1 MGQRFGM
8 VKLNMSYALDT
19 NSILY
24 YLKKHKNLSDFFIS
38 IIQGSEPVSLSVVN
52 KIELLSYSGLQE
64 EDEKQIKEFIQD
76 FKMRELDDEIVD
88 KTIEV
93 RRKYKLKLPDAI
105 IAATAMINNLIL
117 VTHNKKDFK
126 EIRGLKIIDPL
137 N

>member
-1 MGQRFGM
+1 
-8 VKLNMSYALDT
+8 MSYALDT

-76 FKMRELDDEIVD
+76 FKMRELDDEIVE

-93 RRKYKLKLPDAI
+93 RKKHKLKLPDAI

>member
-1 MGQRFGM
+1 MY
-8 VKLNMSYALDT
+8 LLDT
-19 NSILY
+19 NAVIY
-24 YLKKHKNLSDFFIS
+24 YFKGMQKAVAVFKLIEDANEEVNLSVIT
-38 IIQGSEPVSLSVVN
+38 
-52 KIELLSYSGLQE
+52 KIELLSFDN
-64 EDEKQIKEFIQD
+64 EDELKNIDRLLVISRIFS
-76 FKMRELDDEIVD
+76 LDDEIVD

>member
-1 MGQRFGM
+1 MY
-8 VKLNMSYALDT
+8 LLDT
-19 NSILY
+19 NAVIY
-24 YLKKHKNLSDFFIS
+24 YFKGMQKAVAVFKLIEDANEEVNLSVIT
-38 IIQGSEPVSLSVVN
+38 
-52 KIELLSYSGLQE
+52 KIELLSFDN
-64 EDEKQIKEFIQD
+64 EDELKNIDRLLVNSRIFS
-76 FKMRELDDEIVD
+76 LDDEIVD

-105 IAATAMINNLIL
+105 IAATAMVNNLIL

>member
-1 MGQRFGM
+1 
-8 VKLNMSYALDT
+8 MSYALDT

-93 RRKYKLKLPDAI
+93 RKKYKLKLPDAI

>member
-1 MGQRFGM
+1 
-8 VKLNMSYALDT
+8 KLIEDANEEV
-19 NSILY
+19 
-24 YLKKHKNLSDFFIS
+24 NLSVIT
-38 IIQGSEPVSLSVVN
+38 
-52 KIELLSYSGLQE
+52 KIELLSFDN
-64 EDEKQIKEFIQD
+64 EDELKNIDRLLVNSRIFS
-76 FKMRELDDEIVD
+76 LDDEIVD

-93 RRKYKLKLPDAI
+93 RKKYKLKLPDAI

>member
-1 MGQRFGM
+1 M

-93 RRKYKLKLPDAI
+93 RKKYKLKLPDAI

-126 EIRGLKIIDPL
+126 KIKGLKVIDPL
-137 N
+137 R

>member
-1 MGQRFGM
+1 
-8 VKLNMSYALDT
+8 MSYALDT

-105 IAATAMINNLIL
+105 ITATAMINNLIL

-126 EIRGLKIIDPL
+126 KIKGLKVIDPL
-137 N
+137 R

>member
-1 MGQRFGM
+1 MY
-8 VKLNMSYALDT
+8 LLDT
-19 NSILY
+19 NAVIY
-24 YLKKHKNLSDFFIS
+24 YFKGMQKAVAVFKLIEDANEEVNLSVIT
-38 IIQGSEPVSLSVVN
+38 
-52 KIELLSYSGLQE
+52 KIELLSFDN
-64 EDEKQIKEFIQD
+64 EDELKNIDRLLVNSRIFS
-76 FKMRELDDEIVD
+76 LDDEIVD

-126 EIRGLKIIDPL
+126 KTRGLKIIDPL

>member
-1 MGQRFGM
+1 MY
-8 VKLNMSYALDT
+8 LLDT
-19 NSILY
+19 NAVIY
-24 YLKKHKNLSDFFIS
+24 YFKGMQKAVAVFKLIEDANEEVNLSVIT
-38 IIQGSEPVSLSVVN
+38 
-52 KIELLSYSGLQE
+52 KIELLSFDN
-64 EDEKQIKEFIQD
+64 EDELKNIDRLLVNSRIFS
-76 FKMRELDDEIVD
+76 LDDEIVD

>member
-1 MGQRFGM
+1 
-8 VKLNMSYALDT
+8 MSYALDT

-76 FKMRELDDEIVD
+76 FKMRELDDEIVE

-93 RRKYKLKLPDAI
+93 RKKHKLKLPDAI

-126 EIRGLKIIDPL
+126 KIKGLKVIDPL
-137 N
+137 R

>member
-1 MGQRFGM
+1 MY
-8 VKLNMSYALDT
+8 LLDT
-19 NSILY
+19 NAVIY
-24 YLKKHKNLSDFFIS
+24 YFKGMQKAVAVFKLIEDANEEVNLSVIT
-38 IIQGSEPVSLSVVN
+38 
-52 KIELLSYSGLQE
+52 KIELLSFDN
-64 EDEKQIKEFIQD
+64 EDELKNIDRLLVNSRIFS
-76 FKMRELDDEIVD
+76 LDDEIVD

-93 RRKYKLKLPDAI
+93 RKKYKLKLPDAI

>member
-1 MGQRFGM
+1 MY
-8 VKLNMSYALDT
+8 LLDT
-19 NSILY
+19 NAVIY
-24 YLKKHKNLSDFFIS
+24 YFRGMQKAIAVFKLIEDANEEVNLSVIT
-38 IIQGSEPVSLSVVN
+38 
-52 KIELLSYSGLQE
+52 KIELLSFDN
-64 EDEKQIKEFIQD
+64 EDELKNIDRLLVNSRIFS
-76 FKMRELDDEIVD
+76 LDDEIVD

-105 IAATAMINNLIL
+105 NAATAMINNLIL

>member
-93 RRKYKLKLPDAI
+93 RKKYKLKLPDAI

>member
-1 MGQRFGM
+1 MY
-8 VKLNMSYALDT
+8 LLDT
-19 NSILY
+19 NAVIY
-24 YLKKHKNLSDFFIS
+24 YFKGIQKAVAVFKLIEDANEEVNLSVIT
-38 IIQGSEPVSLSVVN
+38 
-52 KIELLSYSGLQE
+52 KIELLSFDN
-64 EDEKQIKEFIQD
+64 EDELKNIDRLLVNSRIFS
-76 FKMRELDDEIVD
+76 LDDEIVD

-93 RRKYKLKLPDAI
+93 RKKYKLKLPDAI

>member
-1 MGQRFGM
+1 MY
-8 VKLNMSYALDT
+8 LLDT
-19 NSILY
+19 NAVIY
-24 YLKKHKNLSDFFIS
+24 YFRGMQKAIAVFKLIEDANEEVNLSVIT
-38 IIQGSEPVSLSVVN
+38 
-52 KIELLSYSGLQE
+52 KIELLSFDN
-64 EDEKQIKEFIQD
+64 EDELKNIDRLLVNSRIFS
-76 FKMRELDDEIVD
+76 LDDEIVD

>member
-1 MGQRFGM
+1 MY
-8 VKLNMSYALDT
+8 LLDT
-19 NSILY
+19 NAVIY
-24 YLKKHKNLSDFFIS
+24 YFRGMQKAIAVFKLIEDANEEVNLSVIT
-38 IIQGSEPVSLSVVN
+38 
-52 KIELLSYSGLQE
+52 KIELLSFDN
-64 EDEKQIKEFIQD
+64 EDELKNIDRLLVNSRIFS
-76 FKMRELDDEIVD
+76 LDDEIVD

-93 RRKYKLKLPDAI
+93 RKKYKLKLPDAI

>member
-1 MGQRFGM
+1 MY
-8 VKLNMSYALDT
+8 LLDT
-19 NSILY
+19 NAVIY
-24 YLKKHKNLSDFFIS
+24 YFKGMQKAVAVFKLIEDANEEVNLSVIT
-38 IIQGSEPVSLSVVN
+38 
-52 KIELLSYSGLQE
+52 KIELLSFDN
-64 EDEKQIKEFIQD
+64 EDELKNIDRLLVNSRIFS
-76 FKMRELDDEIVD
+76 LDDEIVD

-126 EIRGLKIIDPL
+126 EIRGLKIIDSL

>member
-1 MGQRFGM
+1 M

-93 RRKYKLKLPDAI
+93 RKKYKLKLPDAI